1 MTLDT
6 PSEATPRPVARRSL
20 LKGVAFGT
28 LASGLAAFPGRPAT
42 AAPALR
48 GTVEGTTLART
59 LALGKPG
66 RGGYRKVVAGPG
78 EPHILRDDLGGA
90 ASAGRVSKRREL
102 LSFVHL
108 TDVHIIDAQSPAR
121 VEYLDRLSDPGG
133 LLTSFPVT
141 GGYRPQELLTT
152 QVAESMVRAVNR
164 IERGPVLGAPP
175 SFTINTGDAADNA
188 QYNEVRWIIDLLDG
202 RRVRPDSGD
211 PRRYEG
217 VMAWGDA
224 RYWHPH
230 GGDDLPKGKYG
241 FPTVPGLLS
250 ASRHP
255 FTATGLRTP
264 WLAVYG
270 NHEALVQGNLPLL
283 PVFEALAVGNVKITA
298 PVSDAER
305 REVADALRKDDAA
318 AVKQMTE
325 SRSKV
330 FRKVTP
336 DPDRRL
342 ISRAEVVREHGTRH
356 GYTAANL
363 KDGTAYYAFD
373 RGVVRGLVLD
383 TCNPVGYAE
392 GSLDRAQFAWLE
404 RELVQGSSSYVGKDG
419 QPVRQKAADRLFIL
433 FSHHTIE
440 TLTNGLGG
448 NRVLGEEMER
458 LLLRFPNVVLW
469 VNGHTHVN
477 EVIPH
482 RRKTGPK
489 GGFWEV
495 STAAHIDWPQQ
506 SRILELAD
514 NGDGTLSVFATVIDS
529 AAPVSH
535 QGRLDD
541 PDRLAA
547 LSRELSANDWQPHL
561 DGSGRPE
568 DRNVELLLP
577 APF

>member
-1 MTLDT
+1 MIRDT
-6 PSEATPRPVARRSL
+6 PSEATPRAFPRRRL
-20 LKGVAFGT
+20 LKGAAFGA
-28 LASGLAAFPGRPAT
+28 LASGLVAFPGRVAT

-59 LALGKPG
+59 LRPGKPG
-66 RGGYRKVVAGPG
+66 RGGYRKLVAAPG
-78 EPHILRDDLGGA
+78 EPHLLRDDLGGA
-90 ASAGRVSKRREL
+90 AAAGRVSRRREL

-121 VEYLDRLSDPGG
+121 VEYVDRLSDPGG
-133 LLTSFPVT
+133 LLSAFPVS

-164 IERGPVLGAPP
+164 IERGPVLGAAPA
-175 SFTINTGDAADNA
+175 FTINTGDAADNA

-202 RRVRPDSGD
+202 RRIRPDSGD
-211 PRRYEG
+211 LRRYEG
-217 VMAWGDA
+217 VMSWGDS

-230 GGDDLPKGKYG
+230 GGDDLAKDKYG

-250 ASRHP
+250 AARRP
-255 FTATGLRTP
+255 FDATGLKTP

-283 PVFEALAVGNVKITA
+283 PVFQALAVGNVKITA

-305 REVADALRKDDAA
+305 REVADALRKGDDAA
-318 AVKQMTE
+318 VRQMTE

-330 FRKVTP
+330 FREVAP

-342 ISRAEVVREHGTRH
+342 LSRAEVVREHGTRH

-363 KDGTAYYAFD
+363 KNGTAHYAFD

-383 TCNPVGYAE
+383 TCNPAGYSE
-392 GSLDRAQFAWLE
+392 GSLDSAQFAWLE
-404 RELVQGSSSYVGKDG
+404 RELVRGSSRYVGKNG
-419 QPVRQKAADRLFIL
+419 GIVRQKATDRLFVL

-448 NRVLGEEMER
+448 GRVLGEEIEK
-458 LLLRFPNVVLW
+458 LLLRFPNAVLW

-482 RRKTGPK
+482 RRENGPK

-514 NGDGTLSVFATVIDS
+514 NRDGTLSVFATVIDS

-535 QGRLDD
+535 KGRLDD

-547 LSRELSANDWQPHL
+547 LSRELSANDWQPH
-561 DGSGRPE
+561 DGTGEPE

>member
-1 MTLDT
+1 MTRDT
-6 PSEATPRPVARRSL
+6 PSEATPRALPRRRL
-20 LKGVAFGT
+20 LKGAALGALT
-28 LASGLAAFPGRPAT
+28 SGLTAFPGRQAL

-59 LALGKPG
+59 LRLGKPG
-66 RGGYRKVVAGPG
+66 KGGYRRLVAGPG
-78 EPHILRDDLGGA
+78 EPHLVRDDLGA
-90 ASAGRVSKRREL
+90 AARAGRVARRREL

-121 VEYLDRLSDPGG
+121 VEYVDRLSDPGG
-133 LLTSFPVT
+133 LLKSFPVT

-152 QVAESMVRAVNR
+152 HVAESMVRAVNR

-175 SFTINTGDAADNA
+175 AFTINTGDAADNA

-202 RRVRPDSGD
+202 ARVRPDSGD
-211 PRRYEG
+211 PGRYEG
-217 VMAWGDA
+217 VMAWGDP
-224 RYWHPH
+224 RYWNPH
-230 GGDDLPKGKYG
+230 GGDDLPKDRHG
-241 FPTVPGLLS
+241 FPTVPGLLKS
-250 ASRHP
+250 ARAP
-255 FTATGLRTP
+255 FTATGLKTP

-283 PVFEALAVGNVKITA
+283 PVFQALAVGNVKITA

-305 REVADALRKDDAA
+305 REVAELLRKNDDAA
-318 AVKQMTE
+318 IKRLTE
-325 SRSKV
+325 SRSQV

-336 DPDRRL
+336 DNDRRL
-342 ISRAEVVREHGTRH
+342 LSRAEVVREHGTRH

-363 KDGTAYYAFD
+363 KSGTAYYAFD

-383 TCNPVGYAE
+383 TCNPTGYSE

-404 RELVQGSSSYVGKDG
+404 RELVRGSSSYLGEDG
-419 QPVRQKAADRLFIL
+419 TTVRRKATDRLFVL

-448 NRVLGEEMER
+448 GRVLGKEIEE

-482 RRKTGPK
+482 RRKSGAK
-489 GGFWEV
+489 GGFWEI

-514 NGDGTLSVFATVIDS
+514 NRDGTLSVFATVLDS
-529 AAPVSH
+529 AAPASH
-535 QGRLDD
+535 GNRLDD
-541 PDRLAA
+541 PDRLAS

>member
-1 MTLDT
+1 MIRDT
-6 PSEATPRPVARRSL
+6 PPEATPRVFPRRQL
-20 LKGVAFGT
+20 LKGAAFGAV
-28 LASGLAAFPGRPAT
+28 ASGLVAFPGR
-42 AAPALR
+42 AAIAVPALR

-59 LALGKPG
+59 LRLGKPG
-66 RGGYRKVVAGPG
+66 KGGYRKIVAGPG
-78 EPHILRDDLGGA
+78 EPHLLRDDLGGTA
-90 ASAGRVSKRREL
+90 AAGRVSKRREL

-121 VEYLDRLSDPGG
+121 VEYLDRLSDRGG
-133 LLTSFPVT
+133 VLSSFPVT

-164 IERGPVLGAPP
+164 IGRGPVLGARP

-188 QYNEVRWIIDLLDG
+188 QYNEVRWIIDVLDG
-202 RRVRPDSGD
+202 KRIRPDSGD

-217 VMAWGDA
+217 VMAWSDA

-230 GGDDLPKGKYG
+230 GGDDLPKREHG
-241 FPTVPGLLS
+241 FPTVPGLLP
-250 ASRHP
+250 AARRP
-255 FTATGLRTP
+255 FTATGLKTP

-283 PVFEALAVGNVKITA
+283 PVFRELAVGNVKITA

-305 REVADALRKDDAA
+305 REVADALRKGDKA
-318 AVKQMTE
+318 AVKRMTE

-330 FRKVTP
+330 FREVTP

-342 ISRAEVVREHGTRH
+342 LSRAEVIREHGTHH

-363 KDGTAYYAFD
+363 KNGTAYYAFD

-383 TCNPVGYAE
+383 TCNPAGYSE
-392 GSLDRAQFAWLE
+392 GSLDSAQFAWLE
-404 RELVQGSSSYVGKDG
+404 RELVKGSSRYVGEDG
-419 QPVRQKAADRLFIL
+419 RIVRRRAADRLFIV

-448 NRVLGEEMER
+448 DRVLGKEIEK
-458 LLLRFPNVVLW
+458 LLLRFPNAVLW

-482 RRKTGPK
+482 RRKKGPK

-514 NGDGTLSVFATVIDS
+514 NRDGTLSVFATVIDS
-529 AAPVSH
+529 AAPASH

-561 DGSGRPE
+561 DGSGKPE

>member
-1 MTLDT
+1 MIHDT
-6 PSEATPRPVARRSL
+6 PHEATPRAFPRRRL
-20 LKGVAFGT
+20 LKGAAFGA
-28 LASGLAAFPGRPAT
+28 LASGLVAFPGRTAT

-48 GTVEGTTLART
+48 GTIEGTTLART
-59 LALGKPG
+59 LRPGKPG
-66 RGGYRKVVAGPG
+66 KGGYRKLVAGPG
-78 EPHILRDDLGGA
+78 EPHLLRDDLGGA
-90 ASAGRVSKRREL
+90 AAAGRVSGRREL

-108 TDVHIIDAQSPAR
+108 TDVHITDAQSPAR
-121 VEYLDRLSDPGG
+121 VEYVDRLSDPGG
-133 LLTSFPVT
+133 LLTAFPVT

-164 IERGPVLGAPP
+164 IERGPVLGAAPA
-175 SFTINTGDAADNA
+175 FTINTGDAADNA

-202 RRVRPDSGD
+202 GRIRPDSGD
-211 PRRYEG
+211 LRRYEG
-217 VMAWGDA
+217 VMSWGDS

-230 GGDDLPKGKYG
+230 GGDDLPKGTYG

-250 ASRHP
+250 AARRP
-255 FTATGLRTP
+255 FDATGLKTP

-283 PVFEALAVGNVKITA
+283 PVFQALAVGNVKITA

-305 REVADALRKDDAA
+305 REVAYALRKGDDA

-330 FRKVTP
+330 FREVTP

-342 ISRAEVVREHGTRH
+342 LSRAEVVREHGTRH

-363 KDGTAYYAFD
+363 KNGTAHYAFD

-383 TCNPVGYAE
+383 TCNAAGYSE
-392 GSLDRAQFAWLE
+392 GSLDSAQFAWLE
-404 RELVQGSSSYVGKDG
+404 RELVKGSSRYVGKDG
-419 QPVRQKAADRLFIL
+419 GIVRQDATDRLFVL
-433 FSHHTIE
+433 FSHHTVE

-448 NRVLGEEMER
+448 GRVLGEEIEK
-458 LLLRFPNVVLW
+458 LLLRFPNAVLW

-482 RRKTGPK
+482 RRESGPK

-514 NGDGTLSVFATVIDS
+514 NRDGTLSVFATVIDS

-535 QGRLDD
+535 RGHLDD

-547 LSRELSANDWQPHL
+547 LSRELSANDWQPH
-561 DGSGRPE
+561 DGTGEPE

>member
-1 MTLDT
+1 MIRDT
-6 PSEATPRPVARRSL
+6 PSEATPRAIPRRRL
-20 LKGVAFGT
+20 LKGAAFGA
-28 LASGLAAFPGRPAT
+28 LASGLVAFPGRVAT

-59 LALGKPG
+59 LRPGKPG
-66 RGGYRKVVAGPG
+66 RGGYRKLVAAPG
-78 EPHILRDDLGGA
+78 EPHLQRDDLGGA
-90 ASAGRVSKRREL
+90 AAAGRVSRRREL

-121 VEYLDRLSDPGG
+121 VEYVDRLSDPGG
-133 LLTSFPVT
+133 LLSAFPVS

-164 IERGPVLGAPP
+164 IERGPVLGAAPA
-175 SFTINTGDAADNA
+175 FTINTGDAADNA

-202 RRVRPDSGD
+202 RRIRPDSGD
-211 PRRYEG
+211 LRRYEG
-217 VMAWGDA
+217 VMSWGDS

-230 GGDDLPKGKYG
+230 GGDDLAKDKYG

-250 ASRHP
+250 AARRP
-255 FTATGLRTP
+255 FDATGLKTP

-283 PVFEALAVGNVKITA
+283 PVFQALAVGNVKITA

-305 REVADALRKDDAA
+305 REVADALRKGDDAA
-318 AVKQMTE
+318 VRQMTE

-330 FRKVTP
+330 FREVAP

-342 ISRAEVVREHGTRH
+342 LSRAEVVREHGTRH

-363 KDGTAYYAFD
+363 KNGTAHYAFD

-383 TCNPVGYAE
+383 TCNPAGYSE
-392 GSLDRAQFAWLE
+392 GSLDSAQFAWLE
-404 RELVQGSSSYVGKDG
+404 RELVKGSSRYVGKNG
-419 QPVRQKAADRLFIL
+419 GIVRQKATDRLFVL

-448 NRVLGEEMER
+448 GRVLGEEIEK

-482 RRKTGPK
+482 RRENGPK

-514 NGDGTLSVFATVIDS
+514 NRDGTLSVFATVIDS

-535 QGRLDD
+535 KGRLDD
-541 PDRLAA
+541 PDRQAA
-547 LSRELSANDWQPHL
+547 LSRELSANDWQPH
-561 DGSGRPE
+561 DGTGEPE

>member
-1 MTLDT
+1 MIRDT
-6 PSEATPRPVARRSL
+6 PHEAAPHAFPRRNL
-20 LKGVAFGT
+20 LKGAVIGALT
-28 LASGLAAFPGRPAT
+28 PGLVAFPGRSS

-48 GTVEGTTLART
+48 GTVEGTTLDRT
-59 LALGKPG
+59 LRLGSPG
-66 RGGYRKVVAGPG
+66 KGGYRKIVAGPG
-78 EPHILRDDLGGA
+78 EPHILRDDLGGT
-90 ASAGRVSKRREL
+90 ASARRVSRRREL

-133 LLTSFPVT
+133 LLASFPVT

-164 IERGPVLGAPP
+164 IRRGPVLGAPP

-188 QYNEVRWIIDLLDG
+188 QYNELRWVIDLLDG

-211 PRRYEG
+211 FTRYEG
-217 VMAWGDA
+217 VMAWGDE

-230 GGDDLPKGKYG
+230 GGADLAKTRYG

-250 ASRHP
+250 AARHP
-255 FTATGLRTP
+255 FNATGLKTP

-305 REVADALRKDDAA
+305 RQVADLMRKGDAA
-318 AVKQMTE
+318 AVRRLTE

-336 DPDRRL
+336 DPNRRL
-342 ISRAEVVREHGTRH
+342 VSRAEVVREHGTKH
-356 GYTAANL
+356 GYTAENL
-363 KDGTAYYAFD
+363 KKGTAYYAFD

-383 TCNPVGYAE
+383 TCNPVGYSE

-404 RELVQGSSSYVGKDG
+404 RELVRGSSSYLGKDG
-419 QPVRQKAADRLFIL
+419 RLVRQKVRDRLFVL

-448 NRVLGEEMER
+448 NRVLGAEIEK
-458 LLLRFPNVVLW
+458 LLLRFPNVILW

-506 SRILELAD
+506 SRILEIAD
-514 NGDGTLSVFATVIDS
+514 NRDGTLSVFATVLDS
-529 AAPVSH
+529 AAPASH
-535 QGRLDD
+535 GGRLDD

-561 DGSGRPE
+561 DGSGGPE